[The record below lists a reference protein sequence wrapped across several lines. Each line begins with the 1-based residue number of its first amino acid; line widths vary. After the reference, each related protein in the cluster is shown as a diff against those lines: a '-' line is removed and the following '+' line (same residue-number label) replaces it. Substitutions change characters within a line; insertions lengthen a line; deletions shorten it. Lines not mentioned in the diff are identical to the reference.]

1 MSPYSIM
8 GVLVFV
14 SLTMMFCVT
23 LYLHKR
29 FSGSFGILIAGALG
43 FFVSQVMLR
52 LPMIGVF
59 SQFSDSPLTY
69 ILMLAGSAALVE
81 TLARYVVTR
90 YALKD
95 RLSWSSGI
103 ITGIGHGFC
112 EMLFVFV
119 LGYSANLFLY
129 LIGGSEL
136 ALLERTLALT
146 PNVYF
151 GLAFLERL
159 FAICFHVA
167 MSLMMVIGFIK
178 QKQMFYTISVFLLHM
193 SFDGAVAYLQLQ
205 GMNIYYV
212 EVFIA
217 LCALLSMI
225 YVIQMYRN
233 MKDNIELPKDS
244 GEQALDEG
252 Y

>member
-1 MSPYSIM
+1 MNPYVIM
-8 GVLVFV
+8 AVLVIA
-14 SLTMMFCVT
+14 SLTMMFSVT

-29 FSGSFGILIAGALG
+29 YHGSFGILIAGALG
-43 FFVSQVMLR
+43 FFISQVMIR
-52 LPMIGVF
+52 LPMVGIF
-59 SQFSDSPLTY
+59 NQFVDSPMTY
-69 ILMLAGSAALVE
+69 ILLLAGSAAFVE
-81 TLARYVVTR
+81 TTARYVVTR
-90 YALKD
+90 FALKD
-95 RLSWSSGI
+95 RLSWSSGV

-112 EMLFVFV
+112 ELLFVFV

-129 LIGGSEL
+129 MIGGSDA
-136 ALLERTLALT
+136 ALLEKTIALT
-146 PNVYF
+146 PNVYY

-233 MKDNIELPKDS
+233 MKDNIDLPKDS